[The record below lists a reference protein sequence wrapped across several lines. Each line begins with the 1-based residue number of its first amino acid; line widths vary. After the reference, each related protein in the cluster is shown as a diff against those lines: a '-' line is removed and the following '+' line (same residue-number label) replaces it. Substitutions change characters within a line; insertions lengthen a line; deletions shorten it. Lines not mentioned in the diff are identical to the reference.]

1 MDMSL
6 SRLWELVMDREAGH
20 DAVHGHKESDTT
32 ERLKWFAITTI
43 EPCFD
48 SLRQYNKSKIKSCKA
63 GDRLSLF
70 VFYDIIYLENQQNQ
84 QKSC

>member
-1 MDMSL
+1 
-6 SRLWELVMDREAGH
+6 MDREAGYTV
-20 DAVHGHKESDTT
+20 VHGVTESDTT
-32 ERLKWFAITTI
+32 EQLNWFTITTI

-70 VFYDIIYLENQQNQ
+70 VFYDISYLENQQNQ